1 MPASPGTLVVCSI
14 ATTTASG
21 SRKKIAERHAEQV
34 IAKIDRINLPEANM
48 AKKIMT
54 VDDSPTIRQM
64 LGMALKGAGYEVVE
78 AENGKD
84 ALSKLE
90 SEKVSMLITDLNMP
104 EMNGIDLIRSVRQ
117 SPGLRFLPIIM
128 LTTETQEAKRQAGK
142 AAGASGWIV
151 KPFKPEQ
158 LLKVVQMVMA

>member
-1 MPASPGTLVVCSI
+1 
-14 ATTTASG
+14 
-21 SRKKIAERHAEQV
+21 
-34 IAKIDRINLPEANM
+34 M

-64 LGMALKGAGYEVVE
+64 LAMSLKGAGYEVVE

-84 ALSKLE
+84 ALIKLE
-90 SEKVSMLITDLNMP
+90 TEQVNMLITDLNMP
-104 EMNGIDLIRSVRQ
+104 QMNGIELIRIVRQ

-128 LTTETQEAKRQAGK
+128 LTTETQEAKRLEGK

>member
-1 MPASPGTLVVCSI
+1 
-14 ATTTASG
+14 
-21 SRKKIAERHAEQV
+21 
-34 IAKIDRINLPEANM
+34 M

-84 ALSKLE
+84 ALNKLE
-90 SEKVSMLITDLNMP
+90 TEKVSMLITDLNMP
-104 EMNGIDLIRSVRQ
+104 QMNGIDLIRSVRQ

-128 LTTETQEAKRQAGK
+128 LTTETQEAKRQEGK

>member
-1 MPASPGTLVVCSI
+1 MS
-14 ATTTASG
+14 
-21 SRKKIAERHAEQV
+21 
-34 IAKIDRINLPEANM
+34 
-48 AKKIMT
+48 KKIMT

-64 LGMALKGAGYEVVE
+64 LSLALKGAGYEVVE

-90 SEKVSMLITDLNMP
+90 SEKVNMLITDLNMP
-104 EMNGIDLIRSVRQ
+104 QMDGIELIRCVRQ

-128 LTTETQEAKRQAGK
+128 LTTESHETKRQQGK

>member
-1 MPASPGTLVVCSI
+1 
-14 ATTTASG
+14 
-21 SRKKIAERHAEQV
+21 
-34 IAKIDRINLPEANM
+34 M

-64 LGMALKGAGYEVVE
+64 LAMSLKGAGYEVVE

-90 SEKVSMLITDLNMP
+90 TEQVSMLITDLNMP
-104 EMNGIDLIRSVRQ
+104 QMNGIELIRSVRQ

-128 LTTETQEAKRQAGK
+128 LTTETQEAKRLEGK

>member
-1 MPASPGTLVVCSI
+1 
-14 ATTTASG
+14 
-21 SRKKIAERHAEQV
+21 
-34 IAKIDRINLPEANM
+34 M

-84 ALSKLE
+84 ALNKLE
-90 SEKVSMLITDLNMP
+90 SEPVSMLITDLNMP
-104 EMNGIDLIRSVRQ
+104 QMNGIELIRNVRQ
-117 SPGLRFLPIIM
+117 SPGLRFMPIIM
-128 LTTETQEAKRQAGK
+128 LTTESQEAKRQEGK

-151 KPFKPEQ
+151 KPCKPEQ